1 MAKRFKEHDAPKAK
15 LNKATLRKAARIFR
29 YLKPYRVRFM
39 LMLMLL
45 FITSGLSL
53 VFPFLLGKLL
63 DADAGPDFWSTPLTD
78 LTNIDSIAKL
88 LGLTF
93 IVQSAV
99 GFLRIRLS
107 GYIAEHA
114 LANVRTDTY
123 QHLVRLPMDFFA
135 QRRVGELNSRIT
147 ADVALLNDLFTTVTA
162 ELVRQVLVI
171 GVSTVMLA
179 RLSPQLLLTM
189 LSIIPVVAVV
199 AVFFGRFIQKLGKE
213 VQDRIA
219 DTGTMVEETLQG
231 IQNVKAFANEA
242 WETMRYGRSVAAA
255 RDLALKGVRWRAAF
269 VSFVILC
276 MFGSIVVVVWRAAHL
291 KIEGALSSGDITSFV
306 MYTVFIGAGFASIPE
321 LMATV
326 LKALGATERLI
337 DIQDEKAEAWEMH
350 PIPAFPGGE
359 GGMRPHP
366 PAPVLDSSVASRL
379 AAHVS
384 DVARTDMAGEK
395 ARNAE
400 HGIIGGL
407 AFEHVAFHYAS
418 RPDMPVLKD
427 VDFTVRPGERVAL
440 VGPSGAGKS
449 TIASLILRFYEPVT
463 GRITVDGRDARDY
476 DLHALR
482 DRMAIVPQEVLLFGG
497 SIRENIAY
505 GRPGASQEEIE
516 EAARKSNAH
525 EFIASFPKGYDTVV
539 GDRGIQLSGGQRQRV
554 AIARAVLKDPAI
566 LILDEATSALDTA
579 SEKLVQDALDKLMK
593 GRTSI
598 VIAHR
603 LSTVRNADRILVLDK
618 GTVVQSGRHDELIA
632 DAGGLYF
639 NLSRT
644 QLSEV

>member
-15 LNKATLRKAARIFR
+15 LNKATLRKAVRIFR
-29 YLKPYRVRFM
+29 YLGPYRAHFA
-39 LMLMLL
+39 LMLVLL

-53 VFPFLLGKLL
+53 AFPFLLGKLL
-63 DADAGPDFWSTPLTD
+63 DAHAGTDFWAAPLTD
-78 LTNIDSIAKL
+78 LGNIDSIAKL
-88 LGLTF
+88 LALTF
-93 IVQSAV
+93 IVQAAV
-99 GFLRIRLS
+99 GFVRIQLS
-107 GYIAEHA
+107 GFIAEHA

-123 QHLVRLPMDFFA
+123 QHLIRLPMDFFA

-179 RLSPQLLLTM
+179 RLSPELLFTM

-199 AVFFGRFIQKLGKE
+199 AVFFGRYIEKLGKQ

-219 DTGTMVEETLQG
+219 ETGTIVEETLQG

-242 WETMRYGRSVAAA
+242 WETVRYGRSVAAA

-269 VSFVILC
+269 VSFIILC
-276 MFGSIVVVVWRAAHL
+276 MFGAIVVVVWRAVHL
-291 KIEGALSSGDITSFV
+291 KLRGELEFGELTSFV

-337 DIQDEKAEAWEMH
+337 AIQDEPTEAITSS
-350 PIPAFPGGE
+350 PS
-359 GGMRPHP
+359 
-366 PAPVLDSSVASRL
+366 APL
-379 AAHVS
+379 AL
-384 DVARTDMAGEK
+384 R
-395 ARNAE
+395 
-400 HGIIGGL
+400 GGL
-407 AFEHVAFHYAS
+407 AFERVNFHYAS
-418 RPDMPVLKD
+418 RPDMSVLNT
-427 VDFTVRPGERVAL
+427 VDFSVRPGERVAL

-449 TIASLILRFYEPVT
+449 TIASLILRFYAPVS
-463 GRITVDGRDARDY
+463 GRITIDGRDAKDY

-505 GRPGASQEEIE
+505 GKPGASRTEIE
-516 EAARKSNAH
+516 DAARKANAH
-525 EFIASFPKGYDTVV
+525 DFIASFPEGYDTVV
-539 GDRGIQLSGGQRQRV
+539 GERGIQLSGGQRQRI

-618 GTVVQSGRHDELIA
+618 GTVVQSGPHDELIA

-644 QLSEV
+644 QFNEV